1 MTNNISITGGFNQI
15 EVSDYS
21 VLKSFAKQVHAKALD
36 LMSKDGKVEGKHFAA
51 MKLILQERGVD
62 VNLEMADT
70 PKTIIIIE

>member
-36 LMSKDGKVEGKHFAA
+36 LMSKDGKVEGKHYAA

-62 VNLEMADT
+62 VKLEMTDT